1 MDYQFLYNIFIF
13 LLHFSLDLDDGGK
26 LKYPCSGSIT
36 HGSELTFLEF
46 LDLFKSFSLRLRKDI
61 RTLFANHSVCNAATA
76 TITTDEAVKDL
87 KIGCEKSSDQES
99 KNKQIS
105 NKKKAFLCKYF
116 FLHFSFCTTIFL
128 SPYECSDLPMLAF
141 IKENVE
147 YELNV
152 LFLKSD
158 ITKKNFYF
166 IH

>member
-1 MDYQFLYNIFIF
+1 MNFIAFIFLYHKSIWIINFSILLIF

-26 LKYPCSGSIT
+26 LKYPVSGSIT

-87 KIGCEKSSDQES
+87 KIGCEKSSNQES

-105 NKKKAFLCKYF
+105 NKKKAFLCKYNTF
-116 FLHFSFCTTIFL
+116 R
-128 SPYECSDLPMLAF
+128 
-141 IKENVE
+141 
-147 YELNV
+147 
-152 LFLKSD
+152 
-158 ITKKNFYF
+158 
-166 IH
+166 

>member
-105 NKKKAFLCKYF
+105 NKKKAFLCKYN
-116 FLHFSFCTTIFL
+116 
-128 SPYECSDLPMLAF
+128 AF
-141 IKENVE
+141 R
-147 YELNV
+147 
-152 LFLKSD
+152 
-158 ITKKNFYF
+158 
-166 IH
+166 